1 MTEIV
6 RTFWAL
12 NWKWAIT
19 IIFFGGL
26 NVGIAQMQ
34 LADKPSKEETRTMIK
49 EEIEDNPHIVILETK
64 LEVISTTLKSIN
76 KKLDEK

>member
-34 LADKPSKEETRTMIK
+34 LSDKPSKEETRTMIK